1 MNIICP
7 AGPVTSLA
15 VSPDGTYLA
24 SGHSNGML
32 SLWVRATGEHAA
44 TVPAHSR
51 SVIYLN
57 FPKTGELIS
66 ADGPNGGTNWKIG
79 ANGRLTAGS
88 TVSNALVTPLPA
100 IPLVRMGAITFSGG
114 DDGII
119 RAWNSSSGEPNSIAE
134 SPGDSVQLL
143 SVNRDGSRFVAA
155 TNAAGIISYEGTAKQ
170 QILPGMA
177 GSISSLHYHKE
188 QTLHTLVVRDQ
199 VAVASE
205 LSPEGGKDRFKF
217 QSSGGTVTAAQFTM
231 EGARAVTGDDRGMV
245 RIWLSSDQRLLATFD
260 AGEQNAAKK
269 VAIADDGKHV
279 AAQYGTRLLLW
290 GIGET
295 APTATLS
302 SDENALFRFVPDGT
316 RLVMSGRGGA
326 IKVLD
331 AITGQQEYT
340 LYGHTAQVSALGI
353 SPDGRTLV
361 SASVLGDVKLWD
373 LRIGQE
379 SMSFQQHQGPV
390 TAIEFSGNG
399 KVLITGGKELVLW
412 QTAKE

>member
-1 MNIICP
+1 
-7 AGPVTSLA
+7 
-15 VSPDGTYLA
+15 
-24 SGHSNGML
+24 
-32 SLWVRATGEHAA
+32 
-44 TVPAHSR
+44 
-51 SVIYLN
+51 
-57 FPKTGELIS
+57 
-66 ADGPNGGTNWKIG
+66 
-79 ANGRLTAGS
+79 
-88 TVSNALVTPLPA
+88 
-100 IPLVRMGAITFSGG
+100 
-114 DDGII
+114 
-119 RAWNSSSGEPNSIAE
+119 
-134 SPGDSVQLL
+134 
-143 SVNRDGSRFVAA
+143 
-155 TNAAGIISYEGTAKQ
+155 
-170 QILPGMA
+170 
-177 GSISSLHYHKE
+177 
-188 QTLHTLVVRDQ
+188 
-199 VAVASE
+199 
-205 LSPEGGKDRFKF
+205 
-217 QSSGGTVTAAQFTM
+217 
-231 EGARAVTGDDRGMV
+231 MV